1 MVQQAARRRQRRPL
15 RKGERVRVRSREEI
29 LASLDADGSLGGLPF
44 MPEMLRF
51 AGLEFPVHARA
62 DKTCDTV
69 NMSGTSR
76 QMDDTVHLTGLR
88 CDGSAHGGCQAGCL
102 LFWREEWLERPA
114 EPAEPP
120 SRPPAVTESTL
131 EGLTSH
137 TDDAGE
143 TVYRCQATELLN
155 ASRHL
160 SGFDPRQYVKDIR
173 YRNVRL
179 ATMIK
184 GLAVTAFNKLQSVS
198 GRVLPPRLRFKG
210 GRFYPFYQGTGDGSR
225 TPAVEFAPGDLVE
238 VRGKDE
244 IMPTLSEENTNRG
257 MWFDFEMLPY
267 CGTQARVDRK
277 VSRIINES
285 TGKMI
290 KLGDCL
296 VLDGVIC
303 TGNYR
308 RFCQRSI
315 TPYWRSAWL
324 KKVEELGGNGQIRND

>member
-1 MVQQAARRRQRRPL
+1 MVQQAARRQPRRPL
-15 RKGERVRVRSREEI
+15 RKGELVRVRSREEI

-44 MPEMLRF
+44 MPEMLEF
-51 AGLEFPVHARA
+51 AGHEFPVHARA

-76 QMDDTVHLTGLR
+76 QLEDTVHLTGLR
-88 CDGSAHGGCQAGCL
+88 CDGSSHGGCQAGCL
-102 LFWREEWLERPA
+102 LFWREEWLERPG
-114 EPAEPP
+114 EPAESPTR
-120 SRPPAVTESTL
+120 STAVTESTL
-131 EGLTSH
+131 AEQTSR
-137 TDDAGE
+137 TDEAGE

-173 YRNVRL
+173 YRNVRPV
-179 ATMIK
+179 TMIK
-184 GLAVTAFNKLQSVS
+184 GLTVTTFNKLQSVA
-198 GRVLPPRLRFKG
+198 RRLLPRRLWFKG
-210 GRFYPFYQGTGDGSR
+210 GQFYPFYQGTGDGSR
-225 TPAVEFAPGDLVE
+225 TPAVDFAPGDLVE
-238 VRGKDE
+238 VRSQDE

-267 CGTQARVDRK
+267 CGTQARVDRN
-277 VSRIINES
+277 VNRIINES

-296 VLDGVIC
+296 VLDGVVC
-303 TGNYR
+303 TGRYR
-308 RFCQRSI
+308 RFCQRNI

-324 KKVEELGGNGQIRND
+324 KKVDEPGGNRQTGND